1 MIVMNNKGQDAMKLA
16 FDYSQSRKNEGVCS
30 NILVLLVTI
39 LLPLSLDAQLRYVY
53 GEPFDSLYQIADSAQ
68 ERKDYSLATEKWN
81 EAFAAYGHRF
91 PVAMFHQYAFIAAY
105 RSGDLDKAIFYL
117 GHYLSRCVVSDD
129 IYERL
134 MREEAYEELRGHKE
148 WPYLLSKM
156 EEKRTA
162 YGQVY
167 EMLRWIRAR
176 DQGLR
181 QLLTCA
187 SEKYSD
193 SLQHRYLQQLM
204 AQEDSINLSVVGK
217 IIDEYGW
224 LGSYQISE
232 DGSSTLMMVIQHADL
247 STQEKYFPLI
257 QASVEKGETNAAS
270 FAFLVDRMQLYR
282 GEYQIYGTQV
292 IKDGDEYKVF
302 PILDPANV
310 DARRAELGFE
320 PLEEYLNFFDVNIS
334 GEEDLQLDY
343 LLDKWDKSN

>member
-1 MIVMNNKGQDAMKLA
+1 M
-16 FDYSQSRKNEGVCS
+16 YSNTVA
-30 NILVLLVTI
+30 LLVAVLLPFSVG
-39 LLPLSLDAQLRYVY
+39 AQLRYVY
-53 GEPFDSLYQIADSAQ
+53 GEPFDSLYQLADSAQ
-68 ERKDYSLATEKWN
+68 ERKDYPLATEKWN
-81 EAFAAYGHRF
+81 EAFSAYGHRF
-91 PVAMFHQYAFIAAY
+91 PVVMFHQYAFIAAY
-105 RSGDLDKAIFYL
+105 RSGDLDRAVFYL
-117 GHYLSRCVVSDD
+117 DHYLSRCVVADD

-148 WPYLLSKM
+148 WPFLLSKM

-187 SEKYSD
+187 SEKYRD

-224 LGSYQISE
+224 LGNYQIGE

-257 QASVEKGETNAAS
+257 QASVEKGETSAAS

-292 IKDGDEYKVF
+292 IKDKVF

-334 GEEDLQLDY
+334 GEEDMQLDY
-343 LLDKWDKSN
+343 LLDKWGEILEY